1 MLRSRVAHAVVSVS
15 RHSRGINAQ
24 RKRTIT
30 EVAEKRDGMVE
41 DRILAQTVFYGDQS
55 AIIRTSS
62 FPGSMRDVLAIV
74 HAVERDYGL
83 IKEFKCYR
91 VCLIPIML
99 SALSPIALGLRSFFQ
114 VSVNY

>member
-15 RHSRGINAQ
+15 RHSRGTNAQ